1 MVTDDEDYGDDD
13 FDEDGSGGGEGGGG
27 LEESTAGEDGDAGE
41 ITEAERQAIRREY
54 YDKFEIDLLRVDTS
68 CALPQFRAEPPHV
81 AKALIE

>member
-1 MVTDDEDYGDDD
+1 MVTDDEDYDDAD
-13 FDEDGSGGGEGGGG
+13 FDEDGSGGGEGGG

-81 AKALIE
+81 ANALIE